1 MGFIH
6 CSFEHQVETVAN
18 YTYPDWDDDLLLL
31 QVDPAVIRSEV
42 RVENLDGTEAF
53 PHIYGPLPTEAVTA
67 VRRLVREAGQWRLPR
82 SVVSG
87 EQADSPVVP
96 TVERGGG
103 HIC

>member
-67 VRRLVREAGQWRLPR
+67 VRRLVREADRWRLPR
-82 SVVSG
+82 RASD
-87 EQADSPVVP
+87 EQADSPVV
-96 TVERGGG
+96 TDR
-103 HIC
+103 